1 MFANMW
7 LWDCNY
13 GFGQQYKTF
22 LSAIPVKDAP
32 YIASYEEQEVCATF
46 ATLLSESKDNELLP
60 EVTMLL
66 SEYIRHLSN
75 RAWFSYPCN
84 VPADA
89 LPDRPKTGE
98 LARDLWI
105 PLEDMQDGW
114 QKSGAVGQEVYGAG
128 LALGVFVRHYH
139 PINDGEWML
148 YAESLIYGPEMKGKT
163 SLVFTVI
170 GDDRIESRVRVFG
183 KRPARLVVKASLEGR
198 YEELT
203 PTTTSEGHL
212 EFLVRGRQEVTFE
225 W

>member
-1 MFANMW
+1 
-7 LWDCNY
+7 
-13 GFGQQYKTF
+13 
-22 LSAIPVKDAP
+22 
-32 YIASYEEQEVCATF
+32 VCATF

-84 VPADA
+84 VPADV

-98 LARDLWI
+98 LVRDLWI

-114 QKSGAVGQEVYGAG
+114 EKSGAVGQEVYGAG